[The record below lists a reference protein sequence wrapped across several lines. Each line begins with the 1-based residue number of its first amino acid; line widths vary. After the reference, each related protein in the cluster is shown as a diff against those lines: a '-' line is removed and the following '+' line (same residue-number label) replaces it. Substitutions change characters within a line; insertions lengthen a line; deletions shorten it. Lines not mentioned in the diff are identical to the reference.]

1 MPPPAHDCEGM
12 SQIVIEGVKHTY
24 RPPRGR
30 PVLALE
36 DVSLDVR
43 EREFVALLGPSG
55 CGKSTLLYLIGGF
68 LPIEIGAIRVEGKPV
83 AGPGPD
89 RGIVF
94 QNFALFPW
102 KSVRDN
108 ILYGLERQGMPR
120 GEREQR
126 AQAFIDLVGLKG
138 FEDSYP
144 SQLSGGMKQRTAL
157 ARTLAFD
164 PEILLM
170 DEPFGAL
177 DAQTRS
183 LMQAELLR
191 IWQRTPKTVIFV
203 THDVQEAVYLADRV
217 AVMSARPGRI
227 KAIVETRFDKTDP
240 EFSRAR
246 RSWTRST
253 SSGTSCV
260 WRRSRRRRCGRH
272 ETDVLSISSACCCW
286 RWPGNWRRAGLVSSL
301 ALPPLSKVL
310 AAWVDLIADGELV
323 TNGLSS
329 LYRAGIGLLLAI
341 VIGAALGV

>member
-1 MPPPAHDCEGM
+1 M
-12 SQIVIEGVKHTY
+12 SQIIVEGVQHTY

-30 PVLALE
+30 AVLALD

-68 LPIEIGAIRVEGKPV
+68 LPVETGRILIDGKPV

-94 QNFALFPW
+94 QHFALFPW
-102 KSVRDN
+102 KTVRAN
-108 ILYGLERQGMPR
+108 ILYGLERAGLPR
-120 GEREQR
+120 DERERR
-126 AQAFIDLVGLKG
+126 AQAYIDLVGLKG

-164 PEILLM
+164 PQILLM

-183 LMQAELLR
+183 LMQAELLD

-227 KAIVETRFDKTDP
+227 KAIVETRFDKNDP
-240 EFSRAR
+240 AIFKTKAFVDKVEELWSLVRIEAIKAQEERA
-246 RSWTRST
+246 
-253 SSGTSCV
+253 
-260 WRRSRRRRCGRH
+260 
-272 ETDVLSISSACCCW
+272 
-286 RWPGNWRRAGLVSSL
+286 P
-301 ALPPLSKVL
+301 
-310 AAWVDLIADGELV
+310 
-323 TNGLSS
+323 
-329 LYRAGIGLLLAI
+329 
-341 VIGAALGV
+341 